1 MPNPKKPSKGASH
14 RNLRDKHAECNLKF
28 ISLNARRLTGKI
40 PEFHALIDEHRP
52 DIVCVTETHLDSTI
66 PTYEIF
72 PDYFNVYRK
81 DRNLDGDV
89 VAIAVKNLA
98 SLPCLNLDSE
108 AEIVWSQIL
117 LTTGKT
123 FLMGCYYHV
132 PDSPIGLW
140 KDLDASLDQ
149 IPQEASSVP
158 HIVLTSDFNAKT
170 INWGDGVQTANSSHR
185 NLVDITNKHFLSQHV
200 LEPTRIT
207 ETTATILYLLFSSI
221 PSSIQNVEVM
231 PSISD
236 HKTVLCTIKTN
247 PKQMTKPR
255 RKIYC
260 YGKAD
265 FDSIRT
271 DMDKFK
277 NNFYAND
284 PQTRTVNHNW
294 TKLKDR
300 LHNAKESFIP
310 SKLSSTRS
318 NLPWINTRIKCL
330 IRATCLRQGQGASP
344 CQPI

>member
-1 MPNPKKPSKGASH
+1 M
-14 RNLRDKHAECNLKF
+14 D
-28 ISLNARRLTGKI
+28 
-40 PEFHALIDEHRP
+40 
-52 DIVCVTETHLDSTI
+52 
-66 PTYEIF
+66 
-72 PDYFNVYRK
+72 
-81 DRNLDGDV
+81 DGG
-89 VAIAVKNLA
+89 VAITVKNNLA

-123 FLMGCYYHV
+123 FLVGCYYRV
-132 PDSPIGLW
+132 PDSFVGLW
-140 KDLDASLDQ
+140 KELDASLDK

-158 HIVLTSDFNAKT
+158 HMVLTGGFNDKT

-185 NLVDITNKHFLSQHV
+185 NLVDIANKHFLSQHV

-207 ETTATILYLLFSSI
+207 ETTATILDLLFGSI

-231 PSISD
+231 PAISD
-236 HKTVLCTIKTN
+236 HKTVVCTVKTN
-247 PKQMTKPR
+247 PTQMTKPR

-277 NNFYAND
+277 KDFYAND
-284 PQTRTVNHNW
+284 PQTRTVNDNW
-294 TKLKDR
+294 TKLKGR

-318 NLPWINTRIKCL
+318 NLP
-330 IRATCLRQGQGASP
+330 
-344 CQPI
+344 